1 MDAGPAA
8 PPRPP
13 ALRVRR
19 CLRRPWRFTRIGP
32 AAPRMSGWPGEVG
45 QVRPRRRTPGGG
57 SDSAA
62 RAPGVRALISTLG
75 GLPGLGGADQPGD
88 RPAGRSR
95 VGGGAGGHRVGAP
108 HRPPALRGCRSA
120 TKMSHFQALK
130 MSRSG
135 AGRIGGRMDRVE
147 FRGRPPAPKPGEGVE
162 CETDPLH
169 RPARRGRVGGGA
181 GGHRAGAALGLR
193 RSGGS
198 GVCIGLRA
206 VQPISAGCAPVDRPG
221 GRGRVAAAG
230 PVDSERGL
238 RSRGPDF
245 RTAVRGERR
254 PPAARC
260 RGAARS
266 LSRSPDGGLRA
277 RPAAA
282 TTGFENRATATGP
295 ARFGLAVAWRFEAPG
310 SACRRTPARRCA
322 ARRFENPGYATGHA
336 PLGLAAA
343 GAAGSSLAVRPAAA
357 HRPPWPRRSPDRAP
371 PAPPPGAI
379 VSGSGAAPTR
389 GRIRRLGHW
398 SRSAGARRCRGRRFE
413 PRGPACRRTPACRG
427 RAARG
432 IENPGSAARHPR
444 FRLHRRPEHRIE
456 APGAI
461 RPAPRSGPPP
471 RSGPLRTL
479 HRIEHPGPTDPPL
492 SVRPRFGAAGESHA
506 VEFQDLSILRASF
519 LRVSSHICYD
529 FHQKT

>member
-1 MDAGPAA
+1 MDAGPVA

-295 ARFGLAVAWRFEAPG
+295 ARFGLAVAWRFERFGLPPHSRPPLPHCPPG
-310 SACRRTPARRCA
+310 SSTPAPLPDTLVSGSIAVLTAGSNTAAPPPVTLRWGSPLPGPPVRASRSGPPPHTARRGRA
-322 ARRFENPGYATGHA
+322 ARRIEHPRLRRPARSFPAPAPPRPGVEYAGSGTGHA
-336 PLGLAAA
+336 PPGLAVA
-343 GAAGSSLAVRPAAA
+343 GAAGSSLAVRPAGAL
-357 HRPPWPRRSPDRAP
+357 P
-371 PAPPPGAI
+371 PAA
-379 VSGSGAAPTR
+379 AAP
-389 GRIRRLGHW
+389 L
-398 SRSAGARRCRGRRFE
+398 AGS
-413 PRGPACRRTPACRG
+413 RTPAL
-427 RAARG
+427 
-432 IENPGSAARHPR
+432 S
-444 FRLHRRPEHRIE
+444 
-456 APGAI
+456 PGASF
-461 RPAPRSGPPP
+461 PAPSP
-471 RSGPLRTL
+471 S
-479 HRIEHPGPTDPPL
+479 
-492 SVRPRFGAAGESHA
+492 
-506 VEFQDLSILRASF
+506 
-519 LRVSSHICYD
+519 
-529 FHQKT
+529 